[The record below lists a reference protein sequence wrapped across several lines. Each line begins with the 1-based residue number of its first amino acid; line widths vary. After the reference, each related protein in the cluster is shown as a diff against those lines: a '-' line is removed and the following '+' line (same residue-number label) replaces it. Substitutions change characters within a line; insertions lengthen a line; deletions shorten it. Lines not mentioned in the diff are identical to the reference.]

1 MPVYQYKGL
10 RGDGKATTGIVD
22 ADSPKGARLK
32 LRKGGVFPTE
42 LVEKGQATV
51 PAGRVSAPAVPLGR
65 AALTSEDLAILTRQ
79 LGTLL
84 VAGLPLV
91 EALGILIEQA
101 EEKSVKTLLAD
112 VREQIR
118 EGKALSGALESYP
131 RDFSP
136 IYLHM
141 VKAGE
146 SSGALDQILFRLADF
161 LEHQLRLRSK
171 VTNALLYPALM
182 LMVGVGVLF
191 FLMTFVVPKITAVF
205 ADLHQVLPW
214 PTRLLIAISA
224 FLGRWWVGLLA
235 GMLLLAAGLRR
246 FLRTPR
252 GRELADRLALRLP
265 LIGAVTRMVAIS
277 RLASTLATMLASG
290 VQLLDALEVTRRVM
304 NNVVLEQAV
313 AVARTSIREGESIAE
328 PLKRS
333 GAFPPLVTHMIAVGE
348 KSGEM
353 EDMLRKISQIYD
365 NEVDRMV
372 TRLTSLM
379 EPIMILFMGAVVFSI
394 VLAILLPIFQMSQI
408 VK

>member
-10 RGDGKATTGIVD
+10 RGDGKTATGIID
-22 ADSPKGARLK
+22 ADSPRGARLK

-51 PAGRVSAPAVPLGR
+51 PAGRAAATAPLGR
-65 AALTSEDLAILTRQ
+65 AALRREDLAVLTRQ

-101 EEKSVKTLLAD
+101 EEKPVKTLLAD

-118 EGKALSGALESYP
+118 EGRALSAALEAYP
-131 RDFSP
+131 RDFTP

-141 VKAGE
+141 VRAGE

-182 LMVGVGVLF
+182 LVVGVAVLF

-214 PTRLLIAISA
+214 P
-224 FLGRWWVGLLA
+224 
-235 GMLLLAAGLRR
+235 
-246 FLRTPR
+246 
-252 GRELADRLALRLP
+252 
-265 LIGAVTRMVAIS
+265 
-277 RLASTLATMLASG
+277 
-290 VQLLDALEVTRRVM
+290 
-304 NNVVLEQAV
+304 
-313 AVARTSIREGESIAE
+313 
-328 PLKRS
+328 
-333 GAFPPLVTHMIAVGE
+333 
-348 KSGEM
+348 
-353 EDMLRKISQIYD
+353 
-365 NEVDRMV
+365 
-372 TRLTSLM
+372 
-379 EPIMILFMGAVVFSI
+379 
-394 VLAILLPIFQMSQI
+394 
-408 VK
+408 